1 MRGATAPRLL
11 LELICARVLLP
22 GADHGSDGVMARLE
36 RLERR
41 VAIGGTPSGTT
52 PAPAAVPPQVAAPAV
67 GTTPTPE
74 PEPAPAPTPEPTPEP
89 EPTAETAPQPAPE
102 PAPAGGLSLVD
113 VRRLWPDIV
122 EAVKARRRLTWIHLT
137 QHAQVVAVDGTTLT
151 LGFSNA
157 GARESFDGGGSA
169 EIVRQAAIDV
179 VGTDWKVE
187 SIVDPGAQPPP
198 TQSPVTPA
206 PAPEPTVALEPPT
219 VDEPVRADPGAV
231 AAAREAIQQT
241 RATSSGSGRDSVD
254 DPRAAADAE
263 AHPDD
268 DDIDASGLAGAELLQ
283 QQLGA
288 EVIEEI
294 KHH

>member
-1 MRGATAPRLL
+1 ML
-11 LELICARVLLP
+11 
-22 GADHGSDGVMARLE
+22 ARLE

-41 VAIGGTPSGTT
+41 VAIGGPATGPADGPASG
-52 PAPAAVPPQVAAPAV
+52 QVSR
-67 GTTPTPE
+67 TTPE
-74 PEPAPAPTPEPTPEP
+74 PAVAEPAQGARPEPGPTPTATVPAPEPTPSPEP
-89 EPTAETAPQPAPE
+89 EPTSEPTPSPGPE
-102 PAPAGGLSLVD
+102 PTPASALSLVD

-122 EAVKARRRLTWIHLT
+122 EAVKSRRRLTWIHLT
-137 QHAQVVAVDGTTLT
+137 QHAQVVAVDEGTLT

-169 EIVRQAAIDV
+169 EIVRQSAIDV
-179 VGTDWKVE
+179 VGTDWKIE
-187 SIVDPGAQPPP
+187 TIVDPGAQPAP

-206 PAPEPTVALEPPT
+206 P
-219 VDEPVRADPGAV
+219 DPGPTAAPGPSAAEPSAAEPSSEPGPTTPARSATDPASV
-231 AAAREAIQQT
+231 AAARDAIAET
-241 RATSSGSGRDSVD
+241 RTPGRDSVE

-268 DDIDASGLAGAELLQ
+268 DDVDSSGLAGAELLQ

>member
-1 MRGATAPRLL
+1 M
-11 LELICARVLLP
+11 
-22 GADHGSDGVMARLE
+22 
-36 RLERR
+36 
-41 VAIGGTPSGTT
+41 
-52 PAPAAVPPQVAAPAV
+52 
-67 GTTPTPE
+67 
-74 PEPAPAPTPEPTPEP
+74 
-89 EPTAETAPQPAPE
+89 
-102 PAPAGGLSLVD
+102 
-113 VRRLWPDIV
+113 

-179 VGTDWKVE
+179 VGSDWKVE

-206 PAPEPTVALEPPT
+206 PPPEPTVAVEPPT
-219 VDEPVRADPGAV
+219 EAEAEPARPGTDPGAV

-241 RATSSGSGRDSVD
+241 RAPGNDSAD